1 MNAKNKLRDA
11 HQKKI
16 KNLRDTLLGGAR
28 IWGYYGSGGLEVY
41 CVAINF
47 LWLEKATVMNRKIED
62 EGGHVIEK
70 AKEGGGDEEEVE
82 EEGGIEIEEVEDG
95 RGH

>member
-1 MNAKNKLRDA
+1 M
-11 HQKKI
+11 
-16 KNLRDTLLGGAR
+16 
-28 IWGYYGSGGLEVY
+28 
-41 CVAINF
+41 AINF